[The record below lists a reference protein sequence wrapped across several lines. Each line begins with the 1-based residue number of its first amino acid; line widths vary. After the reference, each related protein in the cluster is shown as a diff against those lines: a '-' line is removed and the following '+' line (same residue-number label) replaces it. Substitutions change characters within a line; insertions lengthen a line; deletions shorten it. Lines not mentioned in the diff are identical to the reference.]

1 MLTTLAAARRL
12 GWRVAGAAAA
22 SMAETSS
29 GSAAIAPDPP
39 SVLKH
44 HPVRQYVQRVASK
57 DIEDFPQFDLKVK
70 NNAIR
75 PNLS

>member
-12 GWRVAGAAAA
+12 GCRVAGAAAA
-22 SMAETSS
+22 SMAETSA
-29 GSAAIAPDPP
+29 GSAATAPDPP

-57 DIEDFPQFDLKVK
+57 DIEEFPQFDLKVK
-70 NNAIR
+70 YTNIKK
-75 PNLS
+75 